1 MVRQTYV
8 NMEKALLPKLWK
20 MLKSGGGGNAET
32 IYPHLLPLLSK
43 LDRTVL
49 GDKTIPFYL
58 NFFENLHNGLTT
70 RVVHSASSRADITS
84 IATAYFECIQFVFI
98 QLHSCPSEL
107 FDAAE
112 VQLGE
117 LCERIFRTHLIGTIE
132 FFLTTENALHGK
144 HVLGRLAL
152 LIRSWT
158 ENSRNVEVYQDL
170 LKIFWTEVYVTIEKS
185 FGTASG
191 ERQMTTN
198 LDLIFE
204 FMQQLGSQ
212 STNRTKTAKVKFVA
226 VEYEGDADEVDSVTK
241 TEDDSNPR
249 AKCVE
254 PLEELIVSV
263 CRLYMKKIT
272 ETTDSVFI
280 LHLEKL
286 LKLFG
291 TQQLFGK
298 LAGTSNDIAKLYDK
312 FASWLLVPQ
321 LRSENAVDIVLM
333 LYPYLDAAEK
343 TKLMIKLMKFPNETV
358 QYWILSRILSHPLC
372 TSPDILRLL
381 SHSTVHEM
389 LLKTA
394 QNVVAD
400 KNVTDSVN
408 LLHKC
413 FFQTE
418 NGDILIDCLTSAG
431 IVEILSQ
438 TLTDTTADEHILD
451 TCASFLAQ
459 IMPVICSDPKKKE
472 LQIKM
477 FVRLFRLSVN
487 REISTKLI
495 SEDTLWEVVTSWQ
508 DALSSNDIEL
518 DDNLME
524 ICSDIVRDGLDQLLD
539 NGNGGALADIE
550 SLAEIVSK
558 LILCSIECCDNEA
571 KSMQATKIID
581 TLLGKCEKSYRS
593 IVNDVQQACTFIE
606 MVGGRFGGGR
616 LNDEASIVG
625 GDIGKCISS
634 MVQIA
639 IYKFETIF
647 KITCNVKKCL
657 KSDETIEPAS
667 NDDEHTEDYCDLD
680 ETLLKQWPDRLYD
693 DALDAIY
700 VTTLCN
706 PLLDNSLVRHIRITM
721 WSNVYLI
728 SFYLPSASKRHRILG
743 YSSARTC

>member
-1 MVRQTYV
+1 
-8 NMEKALLPKLWK
+8 MEKALLPKLWK
-20 MLKSGGGGNAET
+20 MLKCGGGGNAET

-43 LDRTVL
+43 LNRTVL

-58 NFFENLHNGLTT
+58 NFFENLHIGLTT

-117 LCERIFRTHLIGTIE
+117 LCEQIFRIHLIGTIE
-132 FFLTTENALHGK
+132 FFLTNEHALNGK

-170 LKIFWTEVYVTIEKS
+170 LKLFWAEVFVTIDKS
-185 FGTASG
+185 FATASG
-191 ERQMTTN
+191 ERQTSSN

-204 FMQQLGSQ
+204 FLQQLGSQ
-212 STNRTKTAKVKFVA
+212 TPTHKTKAVKVKFVA

-241 TEDDSNPR
+241 TEEDANAT

-254 PLEELIVSV
+254 PLQELVVSV

-286 LKLFG
+286 LKRFG
-291 TQQLFGK
+291 TEQLFGK
-298 LAGTSNDIAKLYDK
+298 LAGTSNDVAKLYDK

-333 LYPYLDAAEK
+333 LYPYLDGAEK
-343 TKLMIKLMKFPNETV
+343 TKLLTKLMKFPNETV
-358 QYWILSRILSHPLC
+358 QYWTLSRILSHPLC
-372 TSPDILRLL
+372 TSPDILRML

-394 QNVVAD
+394 QNVVAN
-400 KNVTDSVN
+400 KNMTDSVN

-438 TLTDTTADEHILD
+438 SLTDTTADEHILD

-487 REISTKLI
+487 REISAKLI

-518 DDNLME
+518 DDNLIE
-524 ICSDIVRDGLDQLLD
+524 ICSDIVQDGLDQLLD
-539 NGNGGALADIE
+539 SAHGGALADIE

-558 LILCSIECCDNEA
+558 LILCSIECCDNDA
-571 KSMQATKIID
+571 KPIQAAKIID

-593 IVNDVQQACTFIE
+593 IVNDVHQACMFIE

-616 LNDEASIVG
+616 LQDEGSIG
-625 GDIGKCISS
+625 GGKIGQPISG
-634 MVQIA
+634 MVQMA
-639 IYKFETIF
+639 IFKFETIF
-647 KITCNVKKCL
+647 KITCNVKKCQ
-657 KSDETIEPAS
+657 KTDETIEPAS

-706 PLLDNSLVRHIRITM
+706 PLLENSLVRPFRIAM
-721 WSNVYLI
+721 RSNVYLI
-728 SFYLPSASKRHRILG
+728 SFYLSSAVKRHRILG
-743 YSSARTC
+743 YPSARTR

>member
-1 MVRQTYV
+1 
-8 NMEKALLPKLWK
+8 MEKALLPKLWK
-20 MLKSGGGGNAET
+20 MLKNGGGGNAET

-58 NFFENLHNGLTT
+58 NFFENINIGLTT
-70 RVVHSASSRADITS
+70 RVVHSASSRADITA

-98 QLHSCPSEL
+98 QLHRCPSEL

-132 FFLTTENALHGK
+132 FFLTNENAMNGK

-152 LIRSWT
+152 LVRSWT
-158 ENSRNVEVYQDL
+158 DNCKDIEVYQDL
-170 LKIFWTEVYVTIEKS
+170 LKLFWTEVFATIEKS
-185 FGTASG
+185 FTTAKG
-191 ERQMTTN
+191 ERQTTAN
-198 LDLIFE
+198 LELIFE
-204 FMQQLGSQ
+204 FVQQLGSQ
-212 STNRTKTAKVKFVA
+212 SPTNKTKTAKVKFAA
-226 VEYEGDADEVDSVTK
+226 VEDAGGTDEVDSVTK
-241 TEDDSNPR
+241 TDEEAN
-249 AKCVE
+249 AKEKCTE
-254 PLEELIVSV
+254 PLQELAVSV
-263 CRLYMKKIT
+263 CRLYMKKVT
-272 ETTDSVFI
+272 ETTDPVFI
-280 LHLEKL
+280 VHLEKL
-286 LKLFG
+286 LKLYRTEPF
-291 TQQLFGK
+291 FGK
-298 LAGTSNDIAKLYDK
+298 LVGGSSNDIAKLYDK

-321 LRSENAVDIVLM
+321 LRSENTVDIILM
-333 LYPYLDAAEK
+333 LYPYLDATEK
-343 TKLMIKLMKFPNETV
+343 TKLLTKLIKFPNETV
-358 QYWILSRILSHPLC
+358 QYWTLSRILSHPLC

-394 QNVVAD
+394 KNVVAG

-438 TLTDTTADEHILD
+438 SLTDTTADEHILD

-459 IMPVICSDPKKKE
+459 IMPVICSDPNKKE

-487 REISTKLI
+487 REISAHLI

-508 DALSSNDIEL
+508 DALSSKDIEL
-518 DDNLME
+518 DDNLIG
-524 ICSDIVRDGLDQLLD
+524 ICSDIVQDGLDQFTQND
-539 NGNGGALADIE
+539 RSALADIE

-558 LILCSIECCDNEA
+558 LILCSIECCESEA
-571 KSMQATKIID
+571 KTGQATKIID
-581 TLLGKCEKSYRS
+581 NLFGKCEKAYRS
-593 IVNDVQQACTFIE
+593 IVNDVQHACTFIE
-606 MVGGRFGGGR
+606 LISDRFGASKLG
-616 LNDEASIVG
+616 DEASITEG
-625 GDIGKCISS
+625 EIGERIRS
-634 MVQIA
+634 MIHLT

-647 KITCNVKKCL
+647 KITCNVKKCQQA
-657 KSDETIEPAS
+657 DVATEPAAS
-667 NDDEHTEDYCDLD
+667 TDDEHTEDYCDLD

-700 VTTLCN
+700 AATLCN
-706 PLLDNSLVRHIRITM
+706 TLVENSLVSH
-721 WSNVYLI
+721 
-728 SFYLPSASKRHRILG
+728 F
-743 YSSARTC
+743 

>member
-1 MVRQTYV
+1 
-8 NMEKALLPKLWK
+8 MEKALLPKLWK
-20 MLKSGGGGNAET
+20 MLKCGGGGNAET

-58 NFFENLHNGLTT
+58 SFFENINIGLTT
-70 RVVHSASSRADITS
+70 RVVHSASSRADITA

-132 FFLTTENALHGK
+132 FFLTNENAMNGK

-152 LIRSWT
+152 LVRSWT
-158 ENSRNVEVYQDL
+158 DNCKDVEVYQDL
-170 LKIFWTEVYVTIEKS
+170 LKIFWTEVFATIERS
-185 FGTASG
+185 FATATG
-191 ERQMTTN
+191 ERQITGN
-198 LDLIFE
+198 LELIYE
-204 FMQQLGSQ
+204 FVQQLGSQ
-212 STNRTKTAKVKFVA
+212 TPTNKSKTAKVKFAA
-226 VEYEGDADEVDSVTK
+226 VEYEGETDEVDSVTK
-241 TEDDSNPR
+241 TGGDAIASE
-249 AKCVE
+249 KCVE
-254 PLEELIVSV
+254 PLQELVVSV

-280 LHLEKL
+280 SHLERL
-286 LKLFG
+286 LKLYGSEQF
-291 TQQLFGK
+291 FGK
-298 LAGTSNDIAKLYDK
+298 LAGPSNEIAKLYDK

-321 LRSENAVDIVLM
+321 LRSENAVDVILM
-333 LYPYLDAAEK
+333 LYPYLNEAEK
-343 TKLMIKLMKFPNETV
+343 TKLLTKLIKFPNETV

-372 TSPDILRLL
+372 ASPDVLRLL
-381 SHSTVHEM
+381 SHATVHEM

-394 QNVVAD
+394 QNVVAG

-431 IVEILSQ
+431 IVEVLSQ
-438 TLTDTTADEHILD
+438 SLTDTTADENILD

-459 IMPVICSDPKKKE
+459 IMPVICSDAKKRE

-487 REISTKLI
+487 REISATLI

-518 DDNLME
+518 DDNLIE
-524 ICSDIVRDGLDQLLD
+524 ICSDIVQDGLDQLMHD
-539 NGNGGALADIE
+539 GRATIADIE

-558 LILCSIECCDNEA
+558 LILCSIECCENEE
-571 KSMQATKIID
+571 KSTRATKIID
-581 TLLGKCEKSYRS
+581 SLFGKCSKSYLA
-593 IVNDVQQACTFIE
+593 VVKDVQHACTFIE
-606 MVGGRFGGGR
+606 LVSGRFGVNR
-616 LNDEASIVG
+616 LEDEASIVEG
-625 GDIGKCISS
+625 EIGQRISS
-634 MVQIA
+634 MVHLA

-647 KITCNVKKCL
+647 KITCNVKKCQ
-657 KSDETIEPAS
+657 KAEGSAEPPS
-667 NDDEHTEDYCDLD
+667 TDDEHTEDYCDLD
-680 ETLLKQWPDRLYD
+680 ETLLKEWPDRLYD

-700 VTTLCN
+700 AATLCN
-706 PLLDNSLVRHIRITM
+706 TLVSNSLVRHFHIR
-721 WSNVYLI
+721 
-728 SFYLPSASKRHRILG
+728 R
-743 YSSARTC
+743 

>member
-1 MVRQTYV
+1 
-8 NMEKALLPKLWK
+8 MEKALLPKLWK

-43 LDRTVL
+43 LNRTVL

-58 NFFENLHNGLTT
+58 NFFENLHIGLTS

-132 FFLTTENALHGK
+132 FFLTTENAMNGK

-170 LKIFWTEVYVTIEKS
+170 LKLFWTEVFVTIEKS
-185 FGTASG
+185 FGTANG
-191 ERQMTTN
+191 ERQITAN

-204 FMQQLGSQ
+204 FVQQLSSQ
-212 STNRTKTAKVKFVA
+212 TPTNRTKTAKVKFVA
-226 VEYEGDADEVDSVTK
+226 VEYEGDADEVDSVKK
-241 TEDDSNPR
+241 TEEDANTT

-254 PLEELIVSV
+254 PLQELIVSV

-272 ETTDSVFI
+272 ETTDSVFL
-280 LHLEKL
+280 LHLEKM
-286 LKLFG
+286 LKSFG
-291 TQQLFGK
+291 TEQLFSK
-298 LAGTSNDIAKLYDK
+298 LAGGTSNDIAKLYDK

-321 LRSENAVDIVLM
+321 LRSENAVDVVLM

-343 TKLMIKLMKFPNETV
+343 QKLMAKLMKFPNEMV
-358 QYWILSRILSHPLC
+358 QYWILLRILSHPLC
-372 TSPDILRLL
+372 TSPDIQRLL

-487 REISTKLI
+487 REISAKLI

-508 DALSSNDIEL
+508 DALSSKDIEL
-518 DDNLME
+518 DDNLIE
-524 ICSDIVRDGLDQLLD
+524 ICSDIVQDGLDQLLD
-539 NGNGGALADIE
+539 SKHDGALADIE

-558 LILCSIECCDNEA
+558 LILCSIECCDNEV
-571 KSMQATKIID
+571 KPIQATKIID

-593 IVNDVQQACTFIE
+593 VVNDVQQACTFIE
-606 MVGGRFGGGR
+606 MVSGRFGGGR
-616 LNDEASIVG
+616 LHDEASIVG
-625 GDIGKCISS
+625 GEIGERISC
-634 MVQIA
+634 MVQMA
-639 IYKFETIF
+639 IYRFETIF
-647 KITCNVKKCL
+647 KITCNVKKCR
-657 KSDETIEPAS
+657 KTDEIIEPAS

-706 PLLDNSLVRHIRITM
+706 PLLDNSLVRHFRIA
-721 WSNVYLI
+721 I
-728 SFYLPSASKRHRILG
+728 
-743 YSSARTC
+743 

>member
-1 MVRQTYV
+1 
-8 NMEKALLPKLWK
+8 MEKALLPKLWK

-49 GDKTIPFYL
+49 GEKTIPFYL
-58 NFFENLHNGLTT
+58 NFFENINIGLTT
-70 RVVHSASSRADITS
+70 RVVHSASSRADITA

-117 LCERIFRTHLIGTIE
+117 LCEQIFRTHLIGTIE
-132 FFLTTENALHGK
+132 FFLSNENALNGK
-144 HVLGRLAL
+144 HVLARLVVL
-152 LIRSWT
+152 VRSWT
-158 ENSRNVEVYQDL
+158 DNCKDIEVYQDL
-170 LKIFWTEVYVTIEKS
+170 VKLFWTEVLATIEKS
-185 FGTASG
+185 FTTAKG
-191 ERQMTTN
+191 DRHITN
-198 LDLIFE
+198 NLELINE
-204 FMQQLGSQ
+204 FAQQLGNQ
-212 STNRTKTAKVKFVA
+212 SPSNKSKTAKVKFAA
-226 VEYEGDADEVDSVTK
+226 VESEIDEVGSVPK
-241 TEDDSNPR
+241 TEEN
-249 AKCVE
+249 AAANEKCSE
-254 PLEELIVSV
+254 PVQELVVSV

-272 ETTDSVFI
+272 ETTDSIFI
-280 LHLEKL
+280 VHLEKL
-286 LKLFG
+286 LKLHGSEQF
-291 TQQLFGK
+291 FAK
-298 LAGTSNDIAKLYDK
+298 LAGSSNDIAKLYDK

-321 LRSENAVDIVLM
+321 LRSENAVDVILM
-333 LYPYLDAAEK
+333 LYPYLNATEK
-343 TKLMIKLMKFPNETV
+343 TKLLTKLIKFPNETV
-358 QYWILSRILSHPLC
+358 QYWVLARILSHPLC
-372 TSPDILRLL
+372 SSSDILRLL

-394 QNVVAD
+394 QNVVD
-400 KNVTDSVN
+400 GKNVTDSVN

-438 TLTDTTADEHILD
+438 SLTDTTADENILD

-459 IMPVICSDPKKKE
+459 IMPVICSDANKKE

-487 REISTKLI
+487 REISANLI

-508 DALSSNDIEL
+508 DALSSKDIEL
-518 DDNLME
+518 DDNLIE
-524 ICSDIVRDGLDQLLD
+524 ICSDIVQDGLDQQMTPK
-539 NGNGGALADIE
+539 GHGTIIDIE

-571 KSMQATKIID
+571 KPHRAAKIINS
-581 TLLGKCEKSYRS
+581 LFSKCAKSYES

-606 MVGGRFGGGR
+606 LVSRRFGVSR
-616 LNDEASIVG
+616 LDDEASIIEDG
-625 GDIGKCISS
+625 ISERISS
-634 MVQIA
+634 MIHLA

-647 KITCNVKKCL
+647 KITCNVKNCQ

-667 NDDEHTEDYCDLD
+667 TDDEHTEDYCDLD

-700 VTTLCN
+700 AATLCN
-706 PLLDNSLVRHIRITM
+706 TLVDSSSVRHSLHFRWI
-721 WSNVYLI
+721 
-728 SFYLPSASKRHRILG
+728 
-743 YSSARTC
+743 